1 MESPCVKICKF
12 GEYLSQGLELVC
24 IGCGRTQDEI
34 RDWFTATDTDKL
46 RILERI
52 NNEAIHS

>member
-1 MESPCVKICKF
+1 MQVGKWYCV
-12 GEYLSQGLELVC
+12 
-24 IGCGRTQDEI
+24 GCFRTQDEI